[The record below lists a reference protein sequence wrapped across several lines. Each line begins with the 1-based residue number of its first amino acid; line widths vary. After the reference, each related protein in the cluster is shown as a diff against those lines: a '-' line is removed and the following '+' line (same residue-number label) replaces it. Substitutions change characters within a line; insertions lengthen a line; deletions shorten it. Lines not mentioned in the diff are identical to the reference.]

1 MKIAIFG
8 ATGWVGSHIVAEA
21 LTRNHKVITVVRD
34 LNKANT
40 ENTTV
45 REFDLTKQTNFV
57 DVAADADVIIASIG
71 GRAAGNHELV
81 AQTAQRLLKALDKS
95 GKRLLWVGGAG
106 SLEVAPGITLVSTA
120 EFPAAYKDEALA
132 QGEALSIFKQ
142 TNYAVNWTYI
152 SPAALLYPGD
162 SEGPYRIGGDQFFTN
177 EQGESK
183 ISVCDFAKAMLDEAQ
198 NSRHSKQ
205 RISVAY

>member
-177 EQGESK
+177 EQGESN

>member
-1 MKIAIFG
+1 MKIAVLG

-21 LTRNHKVITVVRD
+21 LTRKHQVIAVVRD

-45 REFDLTKQTNFV
+45 HQFDLTKETNFI
-57 DVAADADVIIASIG
+57 DVVADADVIIASVG

-81 AQTAQRLLKALDKS
+81 AQTAQRLLKALDNS
-95 GKRLLWVGGAG
+95 NKRLLWVGGAG

-142 TNYAVNWTYI
+142 TNYAVNWTYV
-152 SPAALLYPGD
+152 SPAALLYPGE
-162 SEGPYRIGGDQFFTN
+162 SERDYRIGGDQFFTN

-183 ISVCDFAKAMLDEAQ
+183 ISVSDFAKAMLDE
-198 NSRHSKQ
+198 
-205 RISVAY
+205 

>member
-183 ISVCDFAKAMLDEAQ
+183 ISVCDFAKAMLDEAE
-198 NSRHSKQ
+198 NARHSKQ